1 MVREYFPALVYN
13 QGLYLS
19 IPLNAF
25 ILSQAQAA
33 QT

>member
-1 MVREYFPALVYN
+1 MVYD

-25 ILSQAQAA
+25 ILSQVAFNVTLAMFFPF
-33 QT
+33 